1 MVLCA
6 GLSLPWAFLG
16 ITECGTYCVL
26 LEKLL
31 SPSSGVVPACHQWE
45 VVKQFWQAAVTSPVW
60 LVLILGTW
68 PPPPPFFLAC
78 CNAGLVTV
86 THSNSEKGAF
96 GSVCFAKC
104 PCFGYYGSVTNE
116 LQNWWLQTTM
126 IIYYCSGFRGLEFGA
141 ASCSLVR
148 WGLGL
153 SVSSGTSSLCVGFL
167 GWEDVNSGA
176 ACSMASSRRIPKR
189 TRPLWHLEVTLRLV
203 KGQLN
208 STFSWG
214 ACQSVCS
221 HVLKTLHQRLLVN
234 N

>member
-1 MVLCA
+1 MPPVGSGQAILA
-6 GLSLPWAFLG
+6 GCSNLTCVAGVDLG
-16 ITECGTYCVL
+16 DMAT
-26 LEKLL
+26 
-31 SPSSGVVPACHQWE
+31 
-45 VVKQFWQAAVTSPVW
+45 
-60 LVLILGTW
+60 
-68 PPPPPFFLAC
+68 PPPFFLAC